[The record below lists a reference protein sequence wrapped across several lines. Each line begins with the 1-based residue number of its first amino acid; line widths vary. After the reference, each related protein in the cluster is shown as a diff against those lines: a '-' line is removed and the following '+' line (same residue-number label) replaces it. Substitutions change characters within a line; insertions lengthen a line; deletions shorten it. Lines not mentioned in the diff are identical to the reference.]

1 MNPLRSTCLWALLLF
16 IPPFSGL
23 SQAPAGRYA
32 SPTIGYTYPAGGG
45 QGRTVVVTVGGQ
57 TLGTVNQVDFFG
69 TGLTGRIVSHHQP
82 LNQKQFQDLNE
93 ESDRLREKRRL
104 AGTTGAE
111 GKVAPPWTEA
121 DERRVAEIR
130 AQAGYRTNRQL
141 APAIA
146 EAVSVEITI
155 APEAPVGPR
164 ELRLRSPAGLSN
176 PLAFWVGSLP
186 EFSETPAH
194 PNTAPAVDRPGNQP
208 ERKAKLT
215 PPRIVTLP
223 ATVNGQILP
232 GEVDRIRFHA
242 LAGQHL
248 VISTSARSLI
258 PYIADAVPGWFQAA
272 LLLRDDQGREV
283 AYNDDNRF
291 NPDPT
296 LTVVIPQEGDY
307 VLEVKDA
314 IYRGRQDFIYRIAL
328 GELPLITRLF
338 PLGGSAGQLH
348 VVQLEGWN
356 LSSTRATLDGRQR
369 GPGKLEFSCRN
380 HGLPSNSVAF
390 AFDRDPEILE
400 VETAATATEP
410 SALTLPVIVN
420 GRIDQPG
427 DVDLFGFEGQAQ
439 TTLVI
444 EVVARRLNSPVDSL
458 LQLLGPEGQVLASN
472 DDSDDKG
479 AGLLPHQADSRILYP
494 LTRSG
499 RYTVRLSDAQHQGGP
514 DHGYRLH
521 VRTARPDFELRVVP
535 SAINL
540 RAGTHHPV
548 TVYALRK
555 DGFVGPIEL
564 GLQGDQ
570 GSLAISGGLIPAG
583 EDKVR
588 LTLTTIASPGRDSF
602 RLSMLGRA
610 VGNDSLPVHIAVPC
624 EDLMQAFA
632 YRHLVPAR
640 ELRVTMVGNAQAVR
654 SPIRFLDRPP
664 LRFTGTKPAHLRVSL
679 PYARPGQSFSV
690 ELSEGPEG
698 ITLQDTVRRGDA
710 LDLVFAADPAKVKAG
725 ARGNLILRVT
735 ADGSGKAG
743 AKGTNRGRPPAFT
756 LPALP
761 YEMTVIE
768 KTVARSVVS
777 GP

>member
-1 MNPLRSTCLWALLLF
+1 MNPPRSAFLWTLLLV
-16 IPPFSGL
+16 ILPFSGH
-23 SQAPAGRYA
+23 SQAPPGGRDA
-32 SPTIGYTYPAGGG
+32 SPKIGYAYPAGGA
-45 QGRTVVVTVGGQ
+45 QGSTVLVTVGGQ
-57 TLGTVNQVDFFG
+57 TLSAVNHVDFFG
-69 TGLTGRIVSHHQP
+69 PGLTGRIVSHHQP
-82 LNQKQFQDLNE
+82 LSQKQFQDLQE
-93 ESDRLREKRRL
+93 ESDRLREKRRV
-104 AGTTGAE
+104 AGTTGAD
-111 GKVAPPWTEA
+111 GKVAPPWTDA

-130 AQAGYRTNRQL
+130 AQNGYRMNRQL

-146 EAVSVEITI
+146 EGVSLEITI
-155 APEAPVGPR
+155 APDAPVGPR

-176 PLAFWVGSLP
+176 PLAFWIGSLP

-194 PNTAPAVDRPGNQP
+194 PNTAPAFDRPVNQP

-242 LAGQHL
+242 LEGQRL
-248 VISTSARSLI
+248 VVSTSARALI

-272 LLLRDDQGREV
+272 LVLRDDQGREV

-296 LTVVIPQEGDY
+296 LTVVVPQDGDY
-307 VLEVKDA
+307 TLEVKDA

-328 GELPLITRLF
+328 GELPLITRLY

-348 VVQLEGWN
+348 EVQLEGWN

-369 GPGKLEFSCRN
+369 SPGNLEFSCRN
-380 HGLPSNSVAF
+380 QGLPSNSVAF
-390 AFDRDPEILE
+390 AFDRDPEIQE
-400 VETAATATEP
+400 AETAATEP
-410 SALTLPVIVN
+410 TGLTLPVIVN

-427 DVDLFGFEGQAQ
+427 DVDLFRFEGQAQ
-439 TTLVI
+439 TTVVL

-458 LQLLGPEGQVLASN
+458 LQLLGPDGEVLASN
-472 DDSDDKG
+472 DDADDKG
-479 AGLLPHQADSRILYP
+479 AGLLPHQADSRILFP

-555 DGFVGPIEL
+555 DGFNGPIEL

-570 GSLAISGGLIPAG
+570 SSLALSGGLIPTG

-588 LTLTTIASPGRDSF
+588 LTVTTIAAPGRDSF
-602 RLSMLGRA
+602 RLNVLGRA
-610 VGNDSLPVHIAVPC
+610 VGLDSLPVRAAVPC

-640 ELRVTMVGNAQAVR
+640 ELRVTIVGNTQWFR

-664 LRFTGTKPAHLRVSL
+664 LRLTGTKPAHLRVSL
-679 PYARPGQSFSV
+679 PNGRPGQSFAA
-690 ELSEGPEG
+690 ELSEAPEG
-698 ITLQDTVRRGDA
+698 IILKDTVRRGDS
-710 LDLVFAADPAKVKAG
+710 LDLVFTADPAKVKAG
-725 ARGNLILRVT
+725 ARGNLIIRVSSE
-735 ADGSGKAG
+735 GSGKEG
-743 AKGTNRGRPPAFT
+743 AKGANRGRSPAFT

-761 YEMTVIE
+761 YEMAVVE
-768 KTVARSVVS
+768 KTVARAVVS